1 MYGRA
6 PRNTIRGASR
16 VMRYYHRDTP
26 EEKEFNARVF
36 TVPNCIGYFVII
48 WMCIFN
54 PLNFLI
60 LIPVLIG
67 YAIAKE
73 AKKNTYYEDGD
84 DDNED

>member
-16 VMRYYHRDTP
+16 IMRYHHRDTP
-26 EEKEFNARVF
+26 EEKAFNARVF
-36 TVPNCIGYFVII
+36 TVPNCLAGIAVI

-60 LIPVLIG
+60 AIPMLIG
-67 YAIAKE
+67 YAIVYS
-73 AKKNTYYEDGD
+73 AKKNTYYGD
-84 DDNED
+84 DDYED